1 MGARSLART
10 APTSAPM
17 TQLPRTVAV
26 VGAGTMGAGI
36 AQVFAQAGIRVRL
49 HDASPAALEGALT
62 RIDASLARFVDKA
75 AFSPADRLAIR
86 QRITTHASLDDCADV
101 DAVVEAIAEH
111 RDAKTAL
118 FSRLD
123 ELCRSATLLASN
135 TSSIAIATIGAA
147 TTRPDRVVGLHFM
160 NPVPLM
166 PLVEL
171 IGGAATSSAT
181 LDLARAI
188 CRALGK
194 TAIESADTPG
204 FIANRIL
211 MPMINE
217 AIEALREGVGTAEAI
232 DAVMTLGMKHP
243 MGPLA
248 LADLIGLDVCVA
260 ILDVMHEGLGH
271 AKYQPSPLLRDMV
284 AAGRLGRKAGHGFYR
299 YDR

>member
-1 MGARSLART
+1 M
-10 APTSAPM
+10 APHPM

-49 HDASPAALEGALT
+49 HDASPAALEGALA
-62 RIDASLARFVDKA
+62 RIDASLTRFVDKA
-75 AFSPADRLAIR
+75 TISPAERIAIR
-86 QRITTHASLDDCADV
+86 ERITTHANLDDCADV
-101 DAVVEAIAEH
+101 DAAVEAIVEHAE
-111 RDAKTAL
+111 AKTRL

-123 ELCRSATLLASN
+123 ELCGTARLLASN
-135 TSSIAIATIGAA
+135 TSSIAISTLGAA
-147 TTRPDRVVGLHFM
+147 TTSPDRVVGLHFM

-181 LDLARAI
+181 MDLARAT
-188 CRALGK
+188 CGALGK

-204 FIANRIL
+204 FIANRVL

-271 AKYQPSPLLRDMV
+271 AKYRPSPLLLEMV
-284 AAGRLGRKAGHGFYR
+284 AVGRLGRKSGHGFYR

>member
-1 MGARSLART
+1 
-10 APTSAPM
+10 
-17 TQLPRTVAV
+17 
-26 VGAGTMGAGI
+26 MGAGI

-49 HDASPAALEGALT
+49 HDASPAALEGALA
-62 RIDASLARFVDKA
+62 RIDASLTRFVDKA
-75 AFSPADRLAIR
+75 TISPAERIAIR
-86 QRITTHASLDDCADV
+86 ERITTHANLDDCADV
-101 DAVVEAIAEH
+101 DAAVEAIVEHAE
-111 RDAKTAL
+111 AKTRL

-123 ELCRSATLLASN
+123 ELCGTARLLASN
-135 TSSIAIATIGAA
+135 TSSIAISTLGAA
-147 TTRPDRVVGLHFM
+147 TTSPDRVVGLHFM

-181 LDLARAI
+181 MDLARAT
-188 CRALGK
+188 CGALGK

-204 FIANRIL
+204 FIANRVL

-271 AKYQPSPLLRDMV
+271 AKYRPSPLLLEMV
-284 AAGRLGRKAGHGFYR
+284 AVGRLGRKSGHGFYR

>member
-1 MGARSLART
+1 
-10 APTSAPM
+10 M

-62 RIDASLARFVDKA
+62 RIDASLTRFVDKA
-75 AFSPADRLAIR
+75 TISPAERIAIR
-86 QRITTHASLDDCADV
+86 ERITTHANLDDCADV
-101 DAVVEAIAEH
+101 DAAVEAIVEHAE
-111 RDAKTAL
+111 AKTRL

-123 ELCRSATLLASN
+123 ELCGTARLLASN
-135 TSSIAIATIGAA
+135 TSSIAISTLGAA
-147 TTRPDRVVGLHFM
+147 TTSPDRVVGLHFM

-181 LDLARAI
+181 MDLARAT
-188 CRALGK
+188 CGALGK

-204 FIANRIL
+204 FIANRVL

-271 AKYQPSPLLRDMV
+271 AKYRPSPLLLEMV
-284 AAGRLGRKAGHGFYR
+284 AVGRLGRKSGHGFYR

>member
-1 MGARSLART
+1 
-10 APTSAPM
+10 M